1 MTGDEALINITI
13 ASWDSLSAHRRHS
26 KPLPVDEPANSS
38 EAASAR
44 EAPAPYRYRH
54 ASPVVID
61 GHALSISALVASAR
75 YRVTPALD
83 QSSRVKE
90 RIENAVTSLAKRLK
104 SGESLYGINTGFGGS
119 ADSRTS
125 NMHALQLALL
135 QHQQCGVLP
144 IPPSFP
150 VTTPSRPGNSLP
162 LSTNQLSQPE
172 AWVRGAM
179 VIRLNSLMR
188 GHSGVRYVV
197 LERMQ
202 QLLKEDITPVVP
214 LKSTI
219 SASGDL
225 SPLSYVA
232 GTLGGQKGIFTWVDG
247 PDGTRIMK
255 SADEALASKAI
266 PATVFEPKEAL
277 GILNGTAFSSSVAAL
292 AIHDAS
298 MLCLLTQVTTAMSV
312 EALQGTDGSFAS
324 FIHDVCRPHPGQI
337 ECASTI
343 LSLLDGSKLASHHI
357 NEVHVHMNEDEGS
370 LRQDRYPLRTA
381 AQWIGPQVED
391 LAHSWRTI
399 EREMNSTTDNP
410 LIEVHEDGSGVSST
424 IHHGGNFQAMAIS
437 NTMEKTRLSLNHFG
451 KLTFQQ
457 MTELINPAM
466 NRGLPANLAAT
477 DPSLNFHAKGVDIA
491 LAAVTAELGFLAN
504 PVTNHVQAAEMGN
517 QAVNSMALVS
527 ARYTIEAIETLS
539 LLMSWSLY
547 LLCQALDLRALQ
559 RKTAIQVEAGIVSS
573 IQKYFS
579 TWIDEENQEEL
590 AAKVFLRLNKR
601 MDETSARDLSARLQD
616 AYMNAGFEIVAYFSR
631 LPSGGGADPLRN
643 IMAWRDE
650 SVKETHSLYRRV
662 TEDFLADPKGCHASP
677 LLGKTVK
684 IYEFIRRTLGVP
696 MHGQENAIEF
706 EGEKGKLRHTIG
718 GYVSVIYH
726 SIRNGDVSAE
736 GRAC

>member
-1 MTGDEALINITI
+1 MAGLDNLINISI
-13 ASWDSLSAHRRHS
+13 ASWDSLSAHRRRAH
-26 KPLPVDEPANSS
+26 PQPVSEPAYGSVA
-38 EAASAR
+38 EAQEASA
-44 EAPAPYRYRH
+44 AYR
-54 ASPVVID
+54 ASPASAIIVD
-61 GHALSISALVASAR
+61 GYSLTIPALVAAAR
-75 YRVTPALD
+75 YRVAPALD
-83 QSSRVKE
+83 NSKQVKK
-90 RIENAVTSLAKRLK
+90 RIEDAVNSLAKRLQ

-144 IPPSFP
+144 VPPSFP
-150 VTTPSRPGNSLP
+150 VTTPSRPGSSLP
-162 LSTNQLSQPE
+162 LSTHQLSQPE

-179 VIRLNSLMR
+179 VVRLNSLMR

-202 QLLKEDITPVVP
+202 QLLEENITPVVP

-232 GTLGGQKGIFTWVDG
+232 GALGGQQGIFTWIDA
-247 PDGTRIMK
+247 PDGSRIMK
-255 SADEALASKAI
+255 SSDEALASKSI
-266 PATVFEPKEAL
+266 PATVYEPKEAL

-312 EALQGTDGSFAS
+312 EASYGTDGSFAS
-324 FIHDVCRPHPGQI
+324 FIHDVCRPHPGQV

-343 LSLLDGSKLASHHI
+343 LSLLDGSKMASHFV
-357 NEVHVHMNEDEGS
+357 NEAHVHMKEDEGS

-391 LAHSWRTI
+391 LTHSWRTI

-410 LIEVHEDGSGVSST
+410 LIQVHEDQSST

-457 MTELINPAM
+457 MTELINPSM

-491 LAAVTAELGFLAN
+491 LAAVTAELGYLAN

-559 RKTAIQVEAGIVSS
+559 RKTAIQVEAGIAAS
-573 IQKYFS
+573 IEKFFS
-579 TWIDEENQEEL
+579 TWIDKENQEAL
-590 AAKVFLRLNKR
+590 SKKVFVRLNKR
-601 MDETSARDLSARLQD
+601 MDETSARDLAARLQD
-616 AYMNAGFEIVAYFSR
+616 AYMNAGYELVDYFSK

-643 IMAWRDE
+643 IMGE
-650 SVKETHSLYRRV
+650 
-662 TEDFLADPKGCHASP
+662 SP
-677 LLGKTVK
+677 LFPLGFRV
-684 IYEFIRRTLGVP
+684 YSAVLLLTLF
-696 MHGQENAIEF
+696 HLCFSLLLFSSLA
-706 EGEKGKLRHTIG
+706 
-718 GYVSVIYH
+718 
-726 SIRNGDVSAE
+726 
-736 GRAC
+736 

>member
-1 MTGDEALINITI
+1 MRAAKEHLEGPHTRQDQGRQEIKGRRSAPPTPVSPQTSPTAPLPLPLHCIPTPLHPMAGHDSLLSTAVS
-13 ASWDSLSAHRRHS
+13 SWDSLAAHRRRAS
-26 KPLPVDEPANSS
+26 SQPVGEPAHDSVAKTQ
-38 EAASAR
+38 EASAVFR
-44 EAPAPYRYRH
+44 RAPSSA
-54 ASPVVID
+54 VVVD
-61 GHALSISALVASAR
+61 GHSLTISALVASAR
-75 YRVTPALD
+75 YRVTPSLD
-83 QSSRVKE
+83 SSQEVKR
-90 RIENAVTSLAKRLK
+90 RIESAVTSLAKRLE

-119 ADSRTS
+119 ADSRTP
-125 NMHALQLALL
+125 NMRALQLALL

-144 IPPSFP
+144 VPPNFP
-150 VTTPSRPGNSLP
+150 STTPSRPASSLP
-162 LSTNQLSQPE
+162 LSTHQLSQPE

-179 VIRLNSLMR
+179 VVRLNSLMR

-202 QLLKEDITPVVP
+202 QLLEENITPVVP

-232 GTLGGQKGIFTWVDG
+232 GSIAGQEGIYTWIDA
-247 PDGTRIMK
+247 PDGSRVAVP
-255 SADEALASKAI
+255 SNEALSSRSI
-266 PATVFEPKEAL
+266 PPTIFEPKEAL
-277 GILNGTAFSSSVAAL
+277 GILNGTAFSSAVAAL

-312 EALQGTDGSFAS
+312 EASYGTDGSFAS
-324 FIHDVCRPHPGQI
+324 FIHNVCRPHPGQV
-337 ECASTI
+337 ECAATI
-343 LSLLDGSKLASHHI
+343 LSLLDGSKMASHYV
-357 NEVHVHMNEDEGS
+357 NEDHVHMDEDVGS

-391 LAHSWRTI
+391 LAQSWKTV

-410 LIEVHEDGSGVSST
+410 LIQVHADQTST

-437 NTMEKTRLSLNHFG
+437 NTMEKTRLSLHHFG

-504 PVTNHVQAAEMGN
+504 PVTSHVQAAEMGN

-559 RKTAIQVEAGIVSS
+559 RKTAIHVEAGISAS
-573 IQKYFS
+573 IEKFFS
-579 TWIDEENQEEL
+579 TWIDKKNQQAL
-590 AAKVFLRLNKR
+590 AKKVFARLNKR
-601 MDETSARDLSARLQD
+601 MDETSARDLEARLQD
-616 AYMNAGFEIVAYFSR
+616 AYMNAGYELVDYFSK
-631 LPSGGGADPLRN
+631 LPSGGGADPLRT
-643 IMAWRDE
+643 IM
-650 SVKETHSLYRRV
+650 
-662 TEDFLADPKGCHASP
+662 
-677 LLGKTVK
+677 
-684 IYEFIRRTLGVP
+684 
-696 MHGQENAIEF
+696 
-706 EGEKGKLRHTIG
+706 GE
-718 GYVSVIYH
+718 
-726 SIRNGDVSAE
+726 
-736 GRAC
+736 